1 MPSPFEARTA
11 TLAEILGD
19 PAGLAAPGYQRGYS
33 WTPVHATQLLDDLLI
48 ASDDPD
54 HEATSYFLGA
64 VVLMRQ
70 PHDDGGQPTRS
81 DIVDGLQ
88 RLMTVTILL
97 AVLRDIAAY
106 EDEDGRTLAAPY
118 VMRTLSAVSSAGPI
132 ADDVVLM
139 PNASLAAFF
148 RSYVQEAGA
157 SATMPA
163 DESLPAPAERVLAV
177 REQLMS
183 TLVAETAA
191 RRRRLL
197 HFILERCFCAV
208 ISTQSIDRAHT
219 IFSVLNDRGQ
229 PLARG
234 DILKA
239 QILGAIAPARQAAV
253 ADRWSQ
259 MEQRLGGS
267 LEDLLTHVRT
277 AEGRTRS
284 RTIEDLRTLIE
295 RAGTADAF
303 VEHTLAPYADI
314 LETIQRCGT
323 SRSLVP
329 EKIDRAVRYL
339 DRLQGADWV
348 APLMVIWRM
357 NGGDPDWLADQCE
370 RLERLSYGMRVL
382 GLGSDKRVQR
392 FKAVIDA
399 ARQNV
404 FDTSQNPIDLTRDEQ
419 KLILFNLRALH
430 QRGQAICKLV
440 LLRLN
445 DEIAGAPQRLDP
457 SGFTVE
463 HILPQKPGRNGA
475 WRTWFADAALRERCT
490 HSLGNLILVTR
501 EQNERAK
508 NRDFA
513 DKMAIFLDDAGNVPE
528 LTRQLADVSAWTP
541 DTVLER
547 EERLMAIL
555 CRLWKLP
562 PRRAGHGFRP
572 DDPAGAV
579 PD

>member
-1 MPSPFEARTA
+1 
-11 TLAEILGD
+11 
-19 PAGLAAPGYQRGYS
+19 
-33 WTPVHATQLLDDLLI
+33 
-48 ASDDPD
+48 
-54 HEATSYFLGA
+54 
-64 VVLMRQ
+64 
-70 PHDDGGQPTRS
+70 
-81 DIVDGLQ
+81 
-88 RLMTVTILL
+88 
-97 AVLRDIAAY
+97 
-106 EDEDGRTLAAPY
+106 
-118 VMRTLSAVSSAGPI
+118 
-132 ADDVVLM
+132 
-139 PNASLAAFF
+139 
-148 RSYVQEAGA
+148 
-157 SATMPA
+157 MPA
-163 DESLPAPAERVLAV
+163 DESLPGPAERVLAV

-183 TLVAETAA
+183 ALVGETTH

-197 HFILERCFCAV
+197 HFVLERCFCAV
-208 ISTQSIDRAHT
+208 ISTHSIDRAHT

-239 QILGAIAPARQAAV
+239 QILGAIPATRQAAV
-253 ADRWSQ
+253 AGRWAD

-267 LEDLLTHVRT
+267 LEELLTLVRT

-303 VEHTLAPYADI
+303 VEHTLVPYADI

-329 EKIDRAVRYL
+329 ERIDRAVSYL
-339 DRLQGADWV
+339 GWLQGADWV

-357 NGGDPDWLADQCE
+357 NTGDSDWLADQCE
-370 RLERLSYGMRVL
+370 RLERLAFGMRVL
-382 GLGSDKRVQR
+382 GLGSDKRMQR
-392 FKAVIDA
+392 FKAVIDNTRNA
-399 ARQNV
+399 TP
-404 FDTSQNPIDLTRDEQ
+404 DSPQNPINLTRDEQ
-419 KLILFNLRALH
+419 KLIQFNLKNLH

-445 DEIAGAPQRLDP
+445 DEIAGTPQRLDP
-457 SGFTVE
+457 AGFTVE

-475 WRTWFADAALRERCT
+475 WRTWFDDASVRERCT

-513 DKMAIFLDDAGNVPE
+513 DKMAIFLEDADNAPA
-528 LTRQLADVSAWTP
+528 LTRHLAGLATWTP
-541 DTVLER
+541 DVVSAR
-547 EERLMAIL
+547 EERLMALL

-562 PRRAGHGFRP
+562 PRRAAHGFRP
-572 DDPAGAV
+572 DDPAVAV

>member
-1 MPSPFEARTA
+1 MPTPFEARTA

-33 WTPVHATQLLDDLLI
+33 WTPAHATQLLDDVLI

-54 HEATSYFLGA
+54 DEATSYFLGA

-70 PHDDGGQPTRS
+70 PHEDDGEPTRS

-88 RLMTVTILL
+88 RLMTITILL

-118 VMRTLSAVSSAGPI
+118 VMRTRAARTRTGPA
-132 ADDVVLM
+132 ADAVVLK
-139 PNASLAAFF
+139 PNASVATFF
-148 RSYVQEAGA
+148 RSYVQDPGA
-157 SATMPA
+157 TATMP
-163 DESLPAPAERVLAV
+163 DEENLPAPAERVLAV

-183 TLVAETAA
+183 TLVGETAV
-191 RRRRLL
+191 RRHRLL
-197 HFILERCFCAV
+197 RFLLERCHCAV
-208 ISTQSIDRAHT
+208 ISTHSIDRAHT

-239 QILGAIAPARQAAV
+239 QILGAIPAARQATV
-253 ADRWSQ
+253 AGRWAD

-267 LEDLLTHVRT
+267 LDDLLTHVRT

-303 VEHTLAPYADI
+303 VAHTLVPFADI

-329 EKIDRAVRYL
+329 ERIDRAVSYL
-339 DRLQGADWV
+339 GWLQGADWV

-357 NGGDPDWLADQCE
+357 NGGDPDWLAEQCE

-399 ARQNV
+399 ARQNI
-404 FDTSQNPIDLTRDEQ
+404 FDGPQNPIDLTRDEQ
-419 KLILFNLRALH
+419 KLIHFNLRALH

-445 DEIAGAPQRLDP
+445 DEIAGTPQRLDP
-457 SGFTVE
+457 SRFTVE

-475 WRTWFADAALRERCT
+475 WRTSFADAALRERCT

-513 DKMAIFLDDAGNVPE
+513 DKMAIFLDDAGNAPA
-528 LTRQLADVSAWTP
+528 LTRQLADLSAWTP
-541 DTVLER
+541 DSVLER

-562 PRRAGHGFRP
+562 PRRTAHGIRA
-572 DDPAGAV
+572 DDPVGPG